1 VSVLRR
7 RWPQI
12 FVSGL
17 ILLYLVELMLIG
29 LGALDDDLH
38 PAAVLVEEVL
48 YVRRYGGVARSG
60 NRAEVGTA
68 P

>member
-7 RWPQI
+7 RWLQI

-17 ILLYLVELMLIG
+17 ILLHLVELMLIG

-38 PAAVLVEEVL
+38 PA
-48 YVRRYGGVARSG
+48 
-60 NRAEVGTA
+60 
-68 P
+68 